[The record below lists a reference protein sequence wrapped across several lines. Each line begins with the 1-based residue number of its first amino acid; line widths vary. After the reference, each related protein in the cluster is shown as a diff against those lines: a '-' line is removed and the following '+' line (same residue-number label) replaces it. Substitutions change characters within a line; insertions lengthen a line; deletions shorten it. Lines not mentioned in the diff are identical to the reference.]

1 VKLRPSKNKQL
12 QHNTV
17 ELLLARL
24 FKLQTVADHTTL
36 LKKLLEQADLQLPL
50 LAELQ
55 VEVLHLSLLNPHLR
69 QPIHQFLQLLPM
81 FQTER
86 HTLFHMFQPQL
97 EDGRL
102 SHTLLKSIL
111 QDNKSPMSL
120 SQLLATDILPILKK
134 FLLPDHLMELLLPML
149 MRPPQME
156 QPSKS
161 LNQQS
166 RINGEPQSPL

>member
-1 VKLRPSKNKQL
+1 MKLRPFKNKLL

-24 FKLQTVADHTTL
+24 FKLQTVADHTTP
-36 LKKLLEQADLQLPL
+36 LKNLLEQADLQLPL
-50 LAELQ
+50 LAELL
-55 VEVLHLSLLNPHLR
+55 VEVLHLLLLNLQLS
-69 QPIHQFLQLLPM
+69 QPIHQFLQPLPM

-86 HTLFHMFQPQL
+86 HTLYHMFQPQL

-102 SHTLLKSIL
+102 SHTSLKSIL
-111 QDNKSPMSL
+111 QDNKSPMSPNL
-120 SQLLATDILPILKK
+120 LLATDILHTHNQ
-134 FLLPDHLMELLLPML
+134 FLQPDHLMEALLPML
-149 MRPPQME
+149 MRPPQMV

-166 RINGEPQSPL
+166 RINGEPQSPM